1 MKDRQGDRLGLQL
14 SAFLSDSVHSWRRGG
29 TGLAPLQL
37 GKPVHQALPPHSAGG
52 VTPVPLRFM
61 AQKVFVSSEHC
72 SALALPPQGGGRPWV

>member
-14 SAFLSDSVHSWRRGG
+14 SAFLSDSAHSWRRGG

-37 GKPVHQALPPHSAGG
+37 GKPVHQATPHSAGG